1 METAQTPTKK
11 GLGSLAGLLKNRIRM
26 PTPKVKSNPFTE
38 LKKSALTTVEG
49 RPWATHPTITTP
61 PSVILFTYFWA
72 E

>member
-1 METAQTPTKK
+1 
-11 GLGSLAGLLKNRIRM
+11 M

-38 LKKSALTTVEG
+38 LKKSALTTFEG

-61 PSVILFTYFWA
+61 PSIILFTYFWT